1 MRFVL
6 EEEAILFPS
15 PPPPPPSAADSKSF
29 RQSFSQAKVW
39 REDEDEEEPKMKKSG
54 VGIFAFGFPLYNEVG
69 SGRALNK
76 ATLA

>member
-6 EEEAILFPS
+6 EEEAILF

-69 SGRALNK
+69 SDRALNK